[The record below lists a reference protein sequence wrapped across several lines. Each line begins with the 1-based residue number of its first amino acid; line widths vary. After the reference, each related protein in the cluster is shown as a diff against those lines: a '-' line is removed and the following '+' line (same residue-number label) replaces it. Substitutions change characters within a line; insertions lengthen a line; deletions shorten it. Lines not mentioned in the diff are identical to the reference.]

1 MGIYLQI
8 IEVLK
13 CGSQLERTWMQFIL
27 QYCIHKVLQHK
38 HSQLTGHS

>member
-1 MGIYLQI
+1 
-8 IEVLK
+8 
-13 CGSQLERTWMQFIL
+13 MQFVL